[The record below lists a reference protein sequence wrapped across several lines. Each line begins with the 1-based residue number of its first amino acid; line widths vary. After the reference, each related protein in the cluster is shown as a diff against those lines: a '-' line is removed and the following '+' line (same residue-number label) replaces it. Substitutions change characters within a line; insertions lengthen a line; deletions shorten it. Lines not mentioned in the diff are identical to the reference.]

1 MMHEDGENDTQLPE
15 NAVVAIE
22 LVERSVGLLPIFLVP
37 KVLVPKTPQNET
49 FDLAI
54 TSYGVAGHSISI

>member
-22 LVERSVGLLPIFLVP
+22 LVDRSVGFLPIF
-37 KVLVPKTPQNET
+37 LVPKTPQNET